1 MKFFKTIIPI
11 IISLVIT
18 SCASNSQVSV
28 QSFEKALADKN
39 TILLDVRSPQE
50 FEEGH
55 LHNAINMDVLSSDF
69 TSKVD
74 ALNTQNTVMVYC
86 RSGKRSATAA
96 SILQSKGFK
105 VIDLAGGITAWTN
118 AGNSIVQ

>member
-1 MKFFKTIIPI
+1 
-11 IISLVIT
+11 
-18 SCASNSQVSV
+18 VSV

-55 LHNAINMDVLSSDF
+55 LHNAINLDVLSSDF

-86 RSGKRSATAA
+86 RSVKRSATAA

-105 VIDLAGGITAWTN
+105 VIDLAGGITAWTS
-118 AGNSIVQ
+118 AGKSIVQ